1 MYGEG
6 TQAAMAEAQAFN
18 CEEGED
24 SRLDKKLKGLDE
36 DGWVLMGRKRRGRR
50 GWSKEKREKRGGV
63 RIVLL
68 LEIVRS
74 IYLRRGR
81 VEKNLEQRNPLFH
94 L

>member
-1 MYGEG
+1 MDGEG

-24 SRLDKKLKGLDE
+24 SRLDEKWKGLDE
-36 DGWVLMGRKRRGRR
+36 DGWVLMGRKRRGRS
-50 GWSKEKREKRGGV
+50 WSKEKREKRGGV
-63 RIVLL
+63 RIMQL

-81 VEKNLEQRNPLFH
+81 IEKNLEQRNPLLH